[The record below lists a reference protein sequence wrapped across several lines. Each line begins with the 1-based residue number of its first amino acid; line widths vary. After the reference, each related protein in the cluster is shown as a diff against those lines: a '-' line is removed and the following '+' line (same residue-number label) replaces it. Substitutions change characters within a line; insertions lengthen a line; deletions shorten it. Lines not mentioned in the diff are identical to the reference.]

1 MIDVPTTGTLTID
14 VTYQRGDF
22 HLETRFE
29 APATGVTVVFGASG
43 AGKSTLLD
51 LICGNLP
58 PDRGLIR
65 IDERVFV
72 DTSRGVDLATEQR
85 AVGWVAQDGLLFPH
99 LDVAANLDFGARR
112 SRRRLERSK
121 AVDHPQRSSTVE
133 IDRRRVID
141 TLGLSKLLQRW
152 PRTLSGGERQRVAL
166 GRALLSNPSL
176 LLLDEPLAA
185 LDAPR
190 KVEILALLELI
201 KREFAIPAIYV
212 THSLAEVLRL
222 ADHLVLLDV
231 GRVVASNRIDALM
244 GRAHT
249 PLLSMRADTGSL
261 LTLRVSGR
269 DPAGDGLITTLEGQT
284 VRIPLLPLEVGVTT
298 RAYVQANEV
307 IIATQAPQ
315 GLSVRNALQATI
327 LCLRD
332 RGDGSV
338 LVELAVGAQRLLA
351 AVTPAAVAALALV
364 PEQPVYA
371 LVKSVSLDAPAGGR
385 LLEMG

>member
-1 MIDVPTTGTLTID
+1 MTHALTID
-14 VTYQRGDF
+14 IRHQRGDF
-22 HLETRFE
+22 RLETRFE

-51 LICGNLP
+51 LICGNLQ
-58 PDRGLIR
+58 PDHGAIR
-65 IDERVFV
+65 IGEQVFV
-72 DTSRGVDLATEQR
+72 DTSRGIHLSTEQR
-85 AVGWVAQDGLLFPH
+85 AVGWVPQDGLLFPH
-99 LDVAANLDFGARR
+99 LEVAANLEFGARR
-112 SRRRLERSK
+112 SRGRQP
-121 AVDHPQRSSTVE
+121 AINTQQ
-133 IDRRRVID
+133 VID
-141 TLGLSKLLQRW
+141 TLGLGALLQRW

-190 KVEILALLELI
+190 KAEILALLELI

-222 ADHLVLLDV
+222 ADHLVLLDA
-231 GRVVASNRIDALM
+231 GKVVASDRIDALM
-244 GRAHT
+244 GRAYT

-261 LTLRVSGR
+261 LTLQVAGR
-269 DPAGDGLITTLEGQT
+269 DPAGDGWLTTLEGQA
-284 VRIPLLPLEVGVTT
+284 VLIPRLPLAAGIPL
-298 RAYVQANEV
+298 RAYVPANEV

-315 GLSVRNALQATI
+315 GLSVRNALQAKI

-351 AVTPAAVAALALV
+351 AVTPAAVSALALA

-385 LLEMG
+385 LLEMA

>member
-1 MIDVPTTGTLTID
+1 MIDTLDTRALEID
-14 VTYQRGDF
+14 VTHQRGDF
-22 HLETRFE
+22 RLETRFE
-29 APATGVTVVFGASG
+29 APASGVTVVFGASG

-51 LICGNLP
+51 LICGNLK

-65 IDERVFV
+65 IGERVFV
-72 DTSRGVDLATEQR
+72 DTNRNVDLTTEQR
-85 AVGWVAQDGLLFPH
+85 AVGWVPQDGLLFPH
-99 LDVAANLDFGARR
+99 LDVTANLEFGARR
-112 SRRRLERSK
+112 ARRRLDR
-121 AVDHPQRSSTVE
+121 PVE

-141 TLGLSKLLQRW
+141 TLGLGKLLQRW

-190 KVEILALLELI
+190 KAEILALLELI
-201 KREFAIPAIYV
+201 KHQFSIPAIYV

-222 ADHLVLLDV
+222 ADHLVLLDA
-231 GRVVASNRIDALM
+231 GRVAASDRIDSLM

-269 DPAGDGLITTLEGQT
+269 DPAGDGWLTTLEDQT
-284 VRIPLLPLEVGVTT
+284 VRIPLLPLAVGVTT
-298 RAYVQANEV
+298 RAYVPANEV

-315 GLSVRNALQATI
+315 GLSVRNALRATI

-351 AVTPAAVAALALV
+351 AVTPAAVKALALA
-364 PEQPVYA
+364 PEQSVYA

>member
-1 MIDVPTTGTLTID
+1 MIDTLDTRALEID
-14 VTYQRGDF
+14 VTHQRGDF
-22 HLETRFE
+22 RLETRFE
-29 APATGVTVVFGASG
+29 ASASGVTVVFGASG

-51 LICGNLP
+51 LICGNLK

-65 IDERVFV
+65 IGERVFV
-72 DTSRGVDLATEQR
+72 DTNRNVDLTTEQR
-85 AVGWVAQDGLLFPH
+85 AVGWVPQDGLLFPH
-99 LDVAANLDFGARR
+99 LDVAANLEFGARR
-112 SRRRLERSK
+112 ARRRLDR
-121 AVDHPQRSSTVE
+121 PVE
-133 IDRRRVID
+133 IDRRQVID
-141 TLGLSKLLQRW
+141 TLGLGKLLQRW

-190 KVEILALLELI
+190 KAEILALLELI
-201 KREFAIPAIYV
+201 KHQFSIPAIYV

-222 ADHLVLLDV
+222 ADHLVLLDA
-231 GRVVASNRIDALM
+231 GRVAASDRIDSLM

-269 DPAGDGLITTLEGQT
+269 DPAGDGWLTTLEDQT
-284 VRIPLLPLEVGVTT
+284 VRIPLLPLAVGVTT
-298 RAYVQANEV
+298 RAYVPANEV

-315 GLSVRNALQATI
+315 GLSVRNALRATI

-351 AVTPAAVAALALV
+351 AVTPAAVKALALA
-364 PEQPVYA
+364 PEQSVYA

>member
-1 MIDVPTTGTLTID
+1 
-14 VTYQRGDF
+14 
-22 HLETRFE
+22 
-29 APATGVTVVFGASG
+29 VTVVFGASG

-51 LICGNLP
+51 LICGNLK

-65 IDERVFV
+65 IGERVFV
-72 DTSRGVDLATEQR
+72 DTNRNVDLTTEQR
-85 AVGWVAQDGLLFPH
+85 AVGWVPQDGLLFPH
-99 LDVAANLDFGARR
+99 LDVTANLEFGARR
-112 SRRRLERSK
+112 ARRRLDR
-121 AVDHPQRSSTVE
+121 PVE
-133 IDRRRVID
+133 IDRRQVID
-141 TLGLSKLLQRW
+141 TLGLGKLLQRW

-190 KVEILALLELI
+190 KAEILALLELI
-201 KREFAIPAIYV
+201 KHQFSIPAIYV

-222 ADHLVLLDV
+222 ADHLVLLDA
-231 GRVVASNRIDALM
+231 GRVAASDRIDSLM

-269 DPAGDGLITTLEGQT
+269 DPAGDGWLTTLEDQT
-284 VRIPLLPLEVGVTT
+284 VRIPLLPLAVGVTT
-298 RAYVQANEV
+298 RAYVPANEV

-315 GLSVRNALQATI
+315 GLSVRNALRATI

-351 AVTPAAVAALALV
+351 AVTPAAVKALALA
-364 PEQPVYA
+364 PEQSVYA